1 MGPKRRLWNS
11 LTLSNVKTKILLMRL
26 KISSINLEKVVA
38 LFMIWINS
46 AEDWSRKKKSYRLPW
61 RRLRQPWRWRKT
73 KFFVPSLN
81 WLRSDKKLIDVL
93 LRKKRSSTTPGKI
106 MPVPWILLEHQL
118 KQSSDLKERLSV
130 LRNSL
135 KEKLMNLRLD

>member
-26 KISSINLEKVVA
+26 KIFSINLEKVVA

-46 AEDWSRKKKSYRLPW
+46 AEDWSRK
-61 RRLRQPWRWRKT
+61 T
-73 KFFVPSLN
+73 KFSVLSLN
-81 WLRSDKKLIDVL
+81 WLRSDKKLTDVL

-118 KQSSDLKERLSV
+118 KQSSELKERLSV
-130 LRNSL
+130 LRNNL
-135 KEKLMNLRLD
+135 KEKLMNLRLA